1 MRGPAVGCLL
11 DQRPPTDAALYHET
25 RLADQGFPVH
35 LIEKEAELGGQL
47 RKIRYTLERSDVAGF
62 LTNLVRKV
70 EVVRMHSAGQ
80 RQQAR
85 VPAAGWHT
93 VYLRLGTLSR
103 VTV

>member
-1 MRGPAVGCLL
+1 
-11 DQRPPTDAALYHET
+11 
-25 RLADQGFPVH
+25 
-35 LIEKEAELGGQL
+35 
-47 RKIRYTLERSDVAGF
+47 
-62 LTNLVRKV
+62 
-70 EVVRMHSAGQ
+70 MHSAGQ